1 MKVLKFS
8 YIVIGGII
16 FAFGYA
22 AFLIPHRIV
31 PGGVSG
37 IAMILRFLYNTPVGI
52 VAILLNIPLFILA
65 LRVLG
70 VSFGVKSIG
79 AILYTNL
86 LIDFLVYS
94 VGIKSPTENTILAA
108 LYGGILLGLG
118 LGLIFRGDASTGGTD
133 IIGQIFSRYTNL
145 SIGMWIMIVDFA
157 VITLAGITTR
167 SIELALLGY
176 LALFLSS
183 KVIDLVLEGIDY
195 ARAAFVVTT
204 KPDQVTNQIYDR
216 MQRGVTIL
224 DGHSPYSGE
233 KRPVIMCVITKKE
246 TPFFKSLI
254 KKVDE
259 DAFVILTDVFE
270 VLGKGFRSRV

>member
-1 MKVLKFS
+1 MKII
-8 YIVIGGII
+8 YAIVGGII
-16 FAFGYA
+16 FALGYA

-52 VAILLNIPLFILA
+52 IAIILNIPLFIIA

-70 VSFGVKSIG
+70 ISFGIKSVG
-79 AILYTNL
+79 AIIYTNL

-94 VGIKSPTENTILAA
+94 VKIETPTDNTVLAA

-118 LGLIFRGDASTGGTD
+118 LGLIFRSDASTGGSD
-133 IIGQIFSRYTNL
+133 IVGQILSRYTNM
-145 SIGMWIMIVDFA
+145 SVGMWIMIVDFL
-157 VITLAGITTR
+157 VITTAGITTR

-195 ARAAFVVTT
+195 ARAAFVIST
-204 KPDQVTNQIYDR
+204 KADKITDEIYEK

-224 DGHSPYSGE
+224 EGHSPYSKE
-233 KRPVIMCVITKKE
+233 ERPVIMCVITKKQ
-246 TPFFKSLI
+246 TPFFKSLVNKI
-254 KKVDE
+254 DK

>member
-1 MKVLKFS
+1 MKILYV
-8 YIVIGGII
+8 IVGGII
-16 FAFGYA
+16 FALAYA
-22 AFLIPHRIV
+22 VFLIPHRIV

-52 VAILLNIPLFILA
+52 VAIILNIPLFILA

-70 VSFGVKSIG
+70 LSFGIKSVG
-79 AILYTNL
+79 AIIYTNL

-94 VGIKSPTENTILAA
+94 VKIETPTDNTVLAA

-118 LGLIFRGDASTGGTD
+118 LGLIFRSDASTGGTD
-133 IIGQIFSRYTNL
+133 IAGQILSRYTNM
-145 SIGMWIMIVDFA
+145 SVGMWIMIVDFV
-157 VITLAGITTR
+157 VITTAGITTR

-195 ARAAFVVTT
+195 ARAAFVIST
-204 KPDQVTNQIYDR
+204 KADKITDEIYEKMR
-216 MQRGVTIL
+216 RGVTIL
-224 DGHSPYSGE
+224 DGHSPYSREE
-233 KRPVIMCVITKKE
+233 KPVIMCVITKKQ
-246 TPFFKSLI
+246 TPFFKSLVQKI
-254 KKVDE
+254 DK

>member
-1 MKVLKFS
+1 MKIL
-8 YIVIGGII
+8 YAIVGGVI
-16 FAFGYA
+16 FALAYA
-22 AFLIPHRIV
+22 VFLIPHRIV

-37 IAMILRFLYNTPVGI
+37 IAMIIRFLYNTPVGI
-52 VAILLNIPLFILA
+52 VTILLNIPLFFIAIRILGI
-65 LRVLG
+65 R
-70 VSFGVKSIG
+70 FGIKSLIT
-79 AILYTNL
+79 IIYTNL

-94 VGIKSPTENTILAA
+94 IKIQTPTNNPVLAA

-118 LGLIFRGDASTGGTD
+118 LGLVFRSEASTGGTD
-133 IIGQIFSRYTNL
+133 IIGQILNRYTNM
-145 SIGMWIMIVDFA
+145 SVGMWIMIVDFL

-183 KVIDLVLEGIDY
+183 KIIDLVLEGIDY
-195 ARAAFVVTT
+195 ARAAFVISTKTDKVTE
-204 KPDQVTNQIYDR
+204 QIYEK

-224 DGHSPYSGE
+224 DGHSPYSKQE
-233 KRPVIMCVITKKE
+233 KPVIFCVITKKQ
-246 TPFFKSLI
+246 TPFFKSMI
-254 KKVDE
+254 KNVDK

>member
-1 MKVLKFS
+1 MKII
-8 YIVIGGII
+8 YAVIGGII
-16 FAFGYA
+16 FALGYA
-22 AFLIPHRIV
+22 VFLIPHRIV

-52 VAILLNIPLFILA
+52 IAIALNIPLFIIA

-70 VSFGVKSIG
+70 ISFGIKSIG
-79 AILYTNL
+79 AIIYTNL

-94 VGIKSPTENTILAA
+94 VKIESPTDNTVLAA

-118 LGLIFRGDASTGGTD
+118 LGLIFRSDASTGGTD
-133 IIGQIFSRYTNL
+133 IAGQILSRYTNM
-145 SIGMWIMIVDFA
+145 SVGMWIMIVDFL
-157 VITLAGITTR
+157 VITAAGITTR

-183 KVIDLVLEGIDY
+183 KIIDLVLEGVDY
-195 ARAAFVVTT
+195 ARAAFVIST
-204 KPDQVTNQIYDR
+204 KAGKITDEIYEK

-224 DGHSPYSGE
+224 DGHSPYSKE
-233 KRPVIMCVITKKE
+233 ERPVIMCVITKKQ
-246 TPFFKSLI
+246 TPFFKSLVQNI
-254 KKVDE
+254 DK

>member
-1 MKVLKFS
+1 MKII
-8 YIVIGGII
+8 YAIVGGVI
-16 FAFGYA
+16 FALGYA

-52 VAILLNIPLFILA
+52 VAIILNIPLFIIA

-70 VSFGVKSIG
+70 ISFGIKSVG

-94 VGIKSPTENTILAA
+94 VKIETPTDNTVLAA

-118 LGLIFRGDASTGGTD
+118 LGLIFRSDASTGGTD
-133 IIGQIFSRYTNL
+133 IAGQILSRYTNM
-145 SIGMWIMIVDFA
+145 SVGMWIMIVDFV
-157 VITLAGITTR
+157 VITTAGITTR

-195 ARAAFVVTT
+195 ARAAFVISSKTDKIT
-204 KPDQVTNQIYDR
+204 DEIYEKMR
-216 MQRGVTIL
+216 RGVTIL
-224 DGHSPYSGE
+224 DGHSPYSKEE
-233 KRPVIMCVITKKE
+233 KPVIMCVITKKQ
-246 TPFFKSLI
+246 TPFFKSLV
-254 KKVDE
+254 KKIDK